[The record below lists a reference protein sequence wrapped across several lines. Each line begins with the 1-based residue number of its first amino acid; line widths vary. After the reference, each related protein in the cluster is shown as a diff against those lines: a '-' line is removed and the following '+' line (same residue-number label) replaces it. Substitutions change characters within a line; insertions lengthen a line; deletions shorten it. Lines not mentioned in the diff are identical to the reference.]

1 MTKNHN
7 SMSRTYQ
14 LITSSGIFVLIILF
28 PLSLTAST
36 IVLKNGRT
44 LQGKIINQSR
54 TEVQIEV
61 NGKLQTISKAEISE
75 INLKDPKK
83 EESKKKEVITTQPPD
98 HTNPTTTQLSWQD
111 TRWAI
116 TGRSAILPGWG
127 QWKVGQKR
135 WAIISFLL
143 FASAALYANNCKEK
157 AIAEENDYKINSTA
171 ITIAAFAD
179 PNLNPITSDETVRA
193 TALIT
198 RIFTTAA
205 VTNPYFNSYDRATS
219 QYNQAQWLLGAIYGL
234 QLIHTFL
241 LAKDYQKLQTLLSD
255 PSPEGWKFST
265 LVVRNQMNG
274 STEISP
280 NIVYTIRF

>member
-1 MTKNHN
+1 
-7 SMSRTYQ
+7 MSRTYQ

-36 IVLKNGRT
+36 IVLKNGRI

-83 EESKKKEVITTQPPD
+83 EESKKKEVITTRPPD
-98 HTNPTTTQLSWQD
+98 HTNPTTTQPSWQD

-205 VTNPYFNSYDRATS
+205 ATNPYFNSYDRATS